1 MWSVTLEEPES
12 QSRELG
18 AGHVARGGCPLHD
31 HLPHPGPS
39 VPPVQSRPGPGCSRV
54 PRRGRAGG
62 PGSAPVRVQD
72 GEKRAPHA
80 NDREVISAADQSEG
94 RAAADG
100 DVSPGGQ
107 RAASEGCR
115 AQFPYGAPDAGERKP
130 TGLAT
135 HGWAPRSCAPVG
147 ATLSPSSSWA
157 GALVP
162 EPRAGPGMGGWASA
176 RGVWSGPP
184 AKKNDT
190 CTARRL
196 PVLFWHC
203 SRRSANANSVHSQ
216 NNLLR

>member
-1 MWSVTLEEPES
+1 MWSVTLEEPDS

-31 HLPHPGPS
+31 HLPHPGLS
-39 VPPVQSRPGPGCSRV
+39 VPPVQSRSGPGCSRV

-162 EPRAGPGMGGWASA
+162 EPGLGRGWGAGH
-176 RGVWSGPP
+176 
-184 AKKNDT
+184 
-190 CTARRL
+190 L
-196 PVLFWHC
+196 PVVSGVGHQQRKMIPALHVAFLFC
-203 SRRSANANSVHSQ
+203 SGTVPGA
-216 NNLLR
+216 LRTQIQFIPRTIC